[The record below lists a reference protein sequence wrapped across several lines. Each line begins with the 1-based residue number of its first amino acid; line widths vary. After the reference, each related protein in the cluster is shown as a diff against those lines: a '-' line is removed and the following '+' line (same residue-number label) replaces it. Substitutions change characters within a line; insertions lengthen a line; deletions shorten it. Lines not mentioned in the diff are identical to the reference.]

1 MSNEQR
7 GHLYFKGMGEIKRTL
22 YPPITICGESGG
34 CGVLDTVRDE
44 EEEDVSVFVVTD
56 VADVADVSDVTDVAD
71 VADVADV
78 SDVKKFFSI
87 NYFKANIH
95 FRILSF

>member
-22 YPPITICGESGG
+22 YPPITICGEGGG

-56 VADVADVSDVTDVAD
+56 VADVADVSDV
-71 VADVADV
+71 
-78 SDVKKFFSI
+78 KKFFSI